1 MEGDGD
7 RGPSKG
13 RRGCRRSASRV
24 AEDRRRCGRARGRSP
39 STVIDGASIER
50 RSSVGGHR
58 HRAREGQSVASAHH
72 SIDARARCA
81 ATREAMPIR
90 DACRDVATAVVAVD
104 ALVVRLAATVSSGAA
119 MRCDDA
125 ASRGDKR
132 PRNTRDRSSVHAA
145 KPCHMRLSGKHAGS
159 PSCRRCA
166 RARVGEGASR
176 TSSQGARAA
185 VAHRIVGMSM
195 RPRCDRRRGSRS
207 VSSRH
212 AMRVSTARR
221 ACHRID
227 VFVIAMRAHSMA

>member
-1 MEGDGD
+1 MASDGGRWRSRTIEGASWM
-7 RGPSKG
+7 PSVSVEG
-13 RRGCRRSASRV
+13 
-24 AEDRRRCGRARGRSP
+24 RGRP
-39 STVIDGASIER
+39 STM
-50 RSSVGGHR
+50 RSSAWSIALDGHRSNVDRASVGHR

-72 SIDARARCA
+72 SIDVRARCA
-81 ATREAMPIR
+81 TTREAMSMR
-90 DACRDVATAVVAVD
+90 DACHHVATSVVAVD
-104 ALVVRLAATVSSGAA
+104 ALVAGLAATVSSGAA

-125 ASRGDKR
+125 AAHAEQRAR
-132 PRNTRDRSSVHAA
+132 ATCERSSVHAA

-176 TSSQGARAA
+176 TSSRGARAA
-185 VAHRIVGMSM
+185 VAHRIVGISM
-195 RPRCDRRRGSRS
+195 RPRCDRRRGARS